1 MSEDEPPS
9 VQTGMRVPE
18 VPLQLMF
25 LKLCKNPINVGKS
38 FYDSLYI
45 CLGSVRFFLFFDR
58 KKLYFRKDIFNSS
71 LPLQECI
78 SLK

>member
-9 VQTGMRVPE
+9 VQTGKRVPE

-45 CLGSVRFFLFFDR
+45 CLGRVSKVFFLIE
-58 KKLYFRKDIFNSS
+58 KN
-71 LPLQECI
+71 
-78 SLK
+78 